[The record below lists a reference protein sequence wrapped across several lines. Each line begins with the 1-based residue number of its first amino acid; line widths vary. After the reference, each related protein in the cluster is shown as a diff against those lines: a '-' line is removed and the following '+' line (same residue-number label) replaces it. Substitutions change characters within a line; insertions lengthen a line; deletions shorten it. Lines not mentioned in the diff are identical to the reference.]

1 MQEKDIISNMNMDRE
16 NLLNLLKE
24 LGKVYGSL
32 DGPILSLGV
41 CGGAGLI
48 LSGLIERTTK
58 DIDAIFPAVW
68 PEKFSEAVQ
77 IIAKNYGLPANWI
90 NLGAKQLTTM
100 GLPEGFMERAKKVEF
115 GGRLTFY
122 FASRYDQIFFK
133 VYASADRGG
142 YHVDDLL
149 ALHPT
154 EEELLAAARW
164 CCTHDVSPGFKK
176 ILISMFEQLGYAKI
190 AQKI

>member
-1 MQEKDIISNMNMDRE
+1 MNMDKDK
-16 NLLNLLKE
+16 LLSLLKE
-24 LGKVYGSL
+24 LGKVYEAL
-32 DGPILSLGV
+32 DGQSLEVGV

-48 LSGLIERTTK
+48 LMGLIDRTTK
-58 DIDAIFPAVW
+58 DIDAIFPTVW

-77 IIAKNYGLPANWI
+77 IIAKNYGLSANWI
-90 NLGAKQLTTM
+90 NLGAEQLTMM
-100 GLPEGFMERAKKVEF
+100 GLPDGFMERAEKVEF
-115 GGRLTFY
+115 GNCLTFY

-154 EEELLAAARW
+154 EEELLEAAKW
-164 CCTHDVSPGFKK
+164 CFTHDISPEFKK
-176 ILISMFEQLGYAKI
+176 ILVSMFEQLGYATVAKKI
-190 AQKI
+190 